1 MPSHSKKICR
11 QQQDLASH
19 WSKTWSNQ
27 TPAKYLLYKMLI
39 PKSRK
44 TRNNVM
50 LTSNCGQI
58 AGYCMRSQLRDLS
71 LEGEFT
77 LKRLL
82 FVSTTE
88 RSTRAAVGLTI
99 VRARGPARHA
109 RRAWRCAHEDVR
121 CSWSRSSRSCPP
133 RRSTSG
139 VTTSSAPTNVHRR
152 HRPRP
157 RPGVNGDGPRW
168 RRR

>member
-1 MPSHSKKICR
+1 MPSHSKKILGNNEISLLIGR
-11 QQQDLASH
+11 FD
-19 WSKTWSNQ
+19 
-27 TPAKYLLYKMLI
+27 TPANKI
-39 PKSRK
+39 SVTRNAHTQQSRK

-58 AGYCMRSQLRDLS
+58 AGFVCDHRVAISGSKGNLLS
-71 LEGEFT
+71 NVCFSCQQP
-77 LKRLL
+77 KALL
-82 FVSTTE
+82 
-88 RSTRAAVGLTI
+88 RAAVGLT
-99 VRARGPARHA
+99 VARARGPTRHA
-109 RRAWRCAHEDVR
+109 RRAWRRAHEDVR

-139 VTTSSAPTNVHRR
+139 VTTSSAPPNVHRR

>member
-1 MPSHSKKICR
+1 MPSHSKKILGNNKISLLIGR
-11 QQQDLASH
+11 FD
-19 WSKTWSNQ
+19 
-27 TPAKYLLYKMLI
+27 TPANKI
-39 PKSRK
+39 SVTRNAHTQKSRK

-58 AGYCMRSQLRDLS
+58 AGYCMRSQSRDLR

-77 LKRLL
+77 FKRLL

-88 RSTRAAVGLTI
+88 RSTRAAVGLT
-99 VRARGPARHA
+99 VARARGPTRHA
-109 RRAWRCAHEDVR
+109 RRAWRRAHEDVR

-139 VTTSSAPTNVHRR
+139 VTTSSAPPNVHRR

>member
-1 MPSHSKKICR
+1 MPSHSKKILGNNKISLLIGR
-11 QQQDLASH
+11 FD
-19 WSKTWSNQ
+19 
-27 TPAKYLLYKMLI
+27 TPANKI
-39 PKSRK
+39 SVTRNAHTQKSRK

-58 AGYCMRSQLRDLS
+58 AGYCMTSQGRDLM

-77 LKRLL
+77 FKRLL

-99 VRARGPARHA
+99 ARARGPTRHA
-109 RRAWRCAHEDVR
+109 RRAWRRAHEDVR

-139 VTTSSAPTNVHRR
+139 VTTSSAPPNVHRR

-157 RPGVNGDGPRW
+157 RPGVNGDGPPW

>member
-1 MPSHSKKICR
+1 MPSHSKKILGNNKISLLIGR
-11 QQQDLASH
+11 FD
-19 WSKTWSNQ
+19 
-27 TPAKYLLYKMLI
+27 TPANKI
-39 PKSRK
+39 SVTRNAHTQKSRK

-50 LTSNCGQI
+50 LTSNCPSNRWI
-58 AGYCMRSQLRDLS
+58 CMRSQSRDLS

-77 LKRLL
+77 FKRLL

-88 RSTRAAVGLTI
+88 TALLARAAVGLTI
-99 VRARGPARHA
+99 ARARGPTRHA
-109 RRAWRCAHEDVR
+109 RRAWRRAHEDVR
-121 CSWSRSSRSCPP
+121 CYWSRSSRSCPP

-139 VTTSSAPTNVHRR
+139 VTTSSAPPNVHRR
-152 HRPRP
+152 HRPRL

>member
-1 MPSHSKKICR
+1 MPSHSKKILGNNKISLLIGR
-11 QQQDLASH
+11 FD
-19 WSKTWSNQ
+19 
-27 TPAKYLLYKMLI
+27 TPANKI
-39 PKSRK
+39 SVTRNAHTQKSRK

-58 AGYCMRSQLRDLS
+58 AGYCMRSQSRDLR

-77 LKRLL
+77 FKRLL

-99 VRARGPARHA
+99 ARARGPTRHA

-139 VTTSSAPTNVHRR
+139 VTTSSAPPNVHRR

>member
-1 MPSHSKKICR
+1 MPSHSKKILGNNKISLLIGR
-11 QQQDLASH
+11 FD
-19 WSKTWSNQ
+19 
-27 TPAKYLLYKMLI
+27 TPANKI
-39 PKSRK
+39 SVTRNAHTQKSRK

-58 AGYCMRSQLRDLS
+58 AGYCMRSQSRDLR

-77 LKRLL
+77 FKRLL

-99 VRARGPARHA
+99 ARARGPTRHA

-121 CSWSRSSRSCPP
+121 CSWSRSSRSCPS

-139 VTTSSAPTNVHRR
+139 VTTSSAPPNVHRR

>member
-1 MPSHSKKICR
+1 MPSHSKKILGNNKISLLIGR
-11 QQQDLASH
+11 FD
-19 WSKTWSNQ
+19 
-27 TPAKYLLYKMLI
+27 TPANKI
-39 PKSRK
+39 SVTRNAHTQKSRK

-58 AGYCMRSQLRDLS
+58 DGYCMRSQTRDLR

-77 LKRLL
+77 FKRLL

-88 RSTRAAVGLTI
+88 SSTRAAVGLTI
-99 VRARGPARHA
+99 ARARGPTRHA
-109 RRAWRCAHEDVR
+109 RRAWRRAHEDVR

-157 RPGVNGDGPRW
+157 RPGVNGDGPPW

>member
-1 MPSHSKKICR
+1 LPSHSKKILGNNKISLLIGR
-11 QQQDLASH
+11 FD
-19 WSKTWSNQ
+19 
-27 TPAKYLLYKMLI
+27 TPANKI
-39 PKSRK
+39 SVTRNAHTQKSRK

-58 AGYCMRSQLRDLS
+58 AGYCMRSQSRDLR

-77 LKRLL
+77 SNVCFSCQQPKALL
-82 FVSTTE
+82 A
-88 RSTRAAVGLTI
+88 RAAVGLTI
-99 VRARGPARHA
+99 ARARGPTRHA
-109 RRAWRCAHEDVR
+109 RRAWRRAHEDVR

-139 VTTSSAPTNVHRR
+139 VTTSSAPPNVHRR